1 MCTAARLL
9 LLEVLNGMVY
19 NFTVSQRLLKPWVN
33 FVMWTSLCLFPFVF
47 CVVLG
52 GCLQMTARYMFLL
65 VLTCFAF
72 VTEGKERNQSQAA
85 SEEPSVKVTAMD

>member
-1 MCTAARLL
+1 MTPGCICNLGTFVSLPI
-9 LLEVLNGMVY
+9 VL
-19 NFTVSQRLLKPWVN
+19 
-33 FVMWTSLCLFPFVF
+33 

-52 GCLQMTARYMFLL
+52 GYLQITARYVYLL

>member
-1 MCTAARLL
+1 MSLPI
-9 LLEVLNGMVY
+9 VL
-19 NFTVSQRLLKPWVN
+19 
-33 FVMWTSLCLFPFVF
+33 

-52 GCLQMTARYMFLL
+52 GYLQIAARYVFLL
-65 VLTCFAF
+65 LLTCFAF